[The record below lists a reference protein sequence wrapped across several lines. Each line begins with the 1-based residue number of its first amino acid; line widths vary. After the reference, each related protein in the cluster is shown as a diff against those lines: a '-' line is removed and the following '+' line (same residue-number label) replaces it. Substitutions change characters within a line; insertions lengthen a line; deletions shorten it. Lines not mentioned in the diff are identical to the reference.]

1 MKYQLD
7 EFKKEMKD
15 ELNMLKSTIESKHKE
30 MDSYVLGFSNDL
42 QSIIEAKKRER
53 ADSILEMTSI
63 FKKVDEVVQF
73 RTEITKTLFSIA
85 TMMAC
90 VVEKEALTMAFEV
103 EKEKKLN
110 ALLIELKSLAEPGSH
125 LVNQNFFFAQRKGL
139 AKVVLNNGPTI
150 NLSKRGSAAEKD

>member
-7 EFKKEMKD
+7 EFKKEMKS
-15 ELNMLKSTIESKHKE
+15 ELTMLKSTIESKHKE

-90 VVEKEALTMAFEV
+90 VVEKEALTMDFEV
-103 EKEKKLN
+103 EKEKIDSITK
-110 ALLIELKSLAEPGSH
+110 I
-125 LVNQNFFFAQRKGL
+125 
-139 AKVVLNNGPTI
+139 T
-150 NLSKRGSAAEKD
+150 

>member
-1 MKYQLD
+1 MKYQLE
-7 EFKKEMKD
+7 EFKKEITK
-15 ELNMLKSTIESKHKE
+15 ELVQIKSTIESKHKE
-30 MDSYVLGFSNDL
+30 MDSYVLSFSNDL
-42 QSIIEAKKRER
+42 QNIMDAKKRER

-73 RTEITKTLFSIA
+73 KGEITKTLFSIA

-110 ALLIELKSLAEPGSH
+110 ALLLELK
-125 LVNQNFFFAQRKGL
+125 
-139 AKVVLNNGPTI
+139 
-150 NLSKRGSAAEKD
+150 

>member
-1 MKYQLD
+1 
-7 EFKKEMKD
+7 
-15 ELNMLKSTIESKHKE
+15 
-30 MDSYVLGFSNDL
+30 
-42 QSIIEAKKRER
+42 
-53 ADSILEMTSI
+53 MTSI

-110 ALLIELKSLAEPGSH
+110 ALDKATGKLPSSFKIGDKNIDSWFKLL
-125 LVNQNFFFAQRKGL
+125 
-139 AKVVLNNGPTI
+139 
-150 NLSKRGSAAEKD
+150 